1 MRLFTKMLR
10 DGSTHQKLSEYQLRY
25 ALADACLA
33 HFDQEE
39 AGGRDIY
46 SALSHLAVVPELQI
60 NMAHYDNLLFVD
72 NGLLNPNVYYMAVS
86 KLHELKALILS
97 LGDNNDEYKFTS
109 AVIL

>member
-1 MRLFTKMLR
+1 MTLFTQMLR
-10 DGSTHQKLSEYQLRY
+10 DGSTDQRLSDYKLRY

-46 SALSHLAVVPELQI
+46 SALSHLAMVPELQI

-72 NGLLNPNVYYMAVS
+72 NGLLNPNVYYVAVG
-86 KLHELKALILS
+86 KLHELNALILS
-97 LGDNNDEYKFTS
+97 LGVDYEKSVYADT
-109 AVIL
+109 AV